1 MRVTIDQP
9 RWHFGVSITKHCLK
23 RIIVLKLSLLQ
34 VEEHSWKMYDWWKLF
49 FFLTWS
55 LCFGCFDPRLSQ
67 VQTVMIVE
75 DSFNN
80 YARLYTNHHAL
91 SSTIID
97 YHQVSRS
104 LDTVKFHMIIDDF
117 FLPFERADDSVWWFL
132 SHCVIFFNYH
142 KPFERKQY
150 SHW

>member
-1 MRVTIDQP
+1 
-9 RWHFGVSITKHCLK
+9 
-23 RIIVLKLSLLQ
+23 
-34 VEEHSWKMYDWWKLF
+34 
-49 FFLTWS
+49 
-55 LCFGCFDPRLSQ
+55 
-67 VQTVMIVE
+67 MIVE

-117 FLPFERADDSVWWFL
+117 FYRLNERMIVYDGFYLIA
-132 SHCVIFFNYH
+132 
-142 KPFERKQY
+142 
-150 SHW
+150 